1 MLKKVADSF
10 ILQVPVTLI
19 VYTFYGLILGLSL
32 VPSGYLIVTAIHRF
46 GPGLAAGSSS
56 EVFLSLTT
64 ICLATGLAVFLFFI
78 TGLIVMG
85 IIIRLLS
92 LGIKPGS
99 YTIATPTVFRWLI
112 FSGIY
117 TMAVTL
123 ILPVIPMTFFALLF
137 FRIIGAKIGK
147 NCQINTFML
156 NDAYLLEIENDVI
169 VGGQT
174 DISCHIFENNKL
186 ILKPVTIG
194 SGTMIGAH
202 CYISPG
208 VTIGKNCVIGLNS
221 YIRKDKN
228 IPDNTRLTSVGA
240 VSFKAAGKL
249 EKG

>member
-1 MLKKVADSF
+1 MFKKLADSF
-10 ILQVPVTLI
+10 VLQVPLTLLI
-19 VYTFYGLILGLSL
+19 YIFYGLILGLSL
-32 VPSGYLIVTAIHRF
+32 FPSGYLITSVIQRYGSPLAGTM
-46 GPGLAAGSSS
+46 GPEIIKGLFIICLAAG
-56 EVFLSLTT
+56 V
-64 ICLATGLAVFLFFI
+64 GVFLFFI

-85 IIIRLLS
+85 AIIRILS

-99 YTIATPTVFRWLI
+99 YSIASGTMLRWLI

-123 ILPVIPMTFFALLF
+123 ILPVIPMTFFSQLF

-147 NCQINTFML
+147 NCQINTGML
-156 NDAYLLEIENDVI
+156 NDAYLLEIGDNVI

-186 ILKPVTIG
+186 ILKPVKIG

-208 VTIGKNCVIGLNS
+208 VTIGRNCLIGLNS
-221 YIRKDKN
+221 YIRKDKT

-240 VSFKAAGKL
+240 VKFRTAGKL
-249 EKG
+249 EKE